1 MVRTNEFQ
9 PRPRAEE
16 DMTAYKRHI
25 DNSAISDLTV
35 ARLSVYLRCMDRLLE
50 LGIET
55 ISSQALADRFN
66 LNSAQIR
73 KDLAYFG
80 EFGVRGVGYNVRE
93 LRQYVI
99 EILGLDRERRLVI
112 VGAGNLGTALCH
124 YSGFSGGNFLVV
136 GILDSDPSRIGDPTP
151 AGLLVEDAARLGEIV
166 AQRRVEIGVITTPA
180 SAAQAVSEQMAAA
193 GLKAIL
199 NFAPIRV
206 RGNQGV
212 LVKTVDLG
220 VHLEELSFHLTHV

>member
-1 MVRTNEFQ
+1 MV
-9 PRPRAEE
+9 
-16 DMTAYKRHI
+16 AYKRHVDI
-25 DNSAISDLTV
+25 DSISDLTV
-35 ARLSVYLRCMDRLLE
+35 ARLSIYLRCMDRLLE
-50 LGIET
+50 LGLET
-55 ISSQALADRFN
+55 VSSQEMARRFN

-93 LRQYVI
+93 LRQYVV

-124 YSGFSGGNFLVV
+124 YSSFSGGNFLVV

-151 AGLLVEDAARLGEIV
+151 AGLLVEDAARIGEIV
-166 AQRRVEIGVITTPA
+166 AQRQVEIGVITTPA
-180 SAAQAVSEQMAAA
+180 SSAQAVADSMIDA

-206 RGNQGV
+206 RGVDGV

-220 VHLEELSFHLTHV
+220 VHLEELSFHLTHS

>member
-1 MVRTNEFQ
+1 MVPTIRIQ
-9 PRPRAEE
+9 PKPGSEE

-25 DNSAISDLTV
+25 DNAAISDLTV

-50 LGIET
+50 LGVDT

-180 SAAQAVSEQMAAA
+180 SAAQAVSEQMAEA

-206 RGNQGV
+206 RGSAGV

-220 VHLEELSFHLTHV
+220 VHLEELGFHLTHA

>member
-1 MVRTNEFQ
+1 
-9 PRPRAEE
+9 
-16 DMTAYKRHI
+16 MTAYKRHI
-25 DNSAISDLTV
+25 DNAAISDLTV
-35 ARLSVYLRCMDRLLE
+35 ARLSVYLRCMDRLIE
-50 LGIET
+50 LGIDT

-93 LRQYVI
+93 LRQYVV

-136 GILDSDPSRIGDPTP
+136 GILDSDSSRIGDPTP
-151 AGLLVEDAARLGEIV
+151 AGLLVEDAARLGEITT
-166 AQRRVEIGVITTPA
+166 QRQVEIGVITTPA
-180 SAAQAVSEQMAAA
+180 SAAQTVCDSMVDA

-206 RGNQGV
+206 RAGEDV

-220 VHLEELSFHLTHV
+220 VHLEELSFHLTHS